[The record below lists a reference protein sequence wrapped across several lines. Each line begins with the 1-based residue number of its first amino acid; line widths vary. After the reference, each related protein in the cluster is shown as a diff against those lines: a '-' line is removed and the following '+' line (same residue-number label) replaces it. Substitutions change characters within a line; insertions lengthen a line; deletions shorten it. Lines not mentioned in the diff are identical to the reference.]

1 MIPAAAMTSFQ
12 VGANHSRTDSVVA
25 VAAAAAVASGL
36 ESHLLDIV
44 PFPAAVLGDQQL
56 Q

>member
-25 VAAAAAVASGL
+25 VAAAAVAAGL